1 MLIRISLIVAIIGG
15 LAVAGLNFVTLKDK
29 ITTTIDQRDQNA
41 KDRDTEAGLKRKAEK
56 LAKDTQATLDK
67 TKTELATVTDEREKA
82 VATANDLTKKYSDLS
97 DVLKKTQQDL
107 GTASD
112 ELAAWHALG
121 ISLKQARTT
130 IDSIRKLTEE
140 RDVVLDENKI
150 LLAHNAKLQNKLDE
164 LITPSE
170 NGPPLPEGLTGKVL
184 AVDPKYEFVVLS
196 IGEKQGAREYGQLL
210 VSHAGKLVAKVK
222 ITGDI
227 KDDKCV
233 ANVMPG
239 WKFSDVMEGDVVLPP
254 SY

>member
-29 ITTTIDQRDQNA
+29 INTTIDQRDQNA
-41 KDRDTEAGLKRKAEK
+41 HDRDTEKEAHRKFEK
-56 LAKDTQATLDK
+56 LAKDTQTTLDK
-67 TKTELATVTDEREKA
+67 TKTELAATAQERDTA
-82 VATANDLTKKYSDLS
+82 VADRDAANKKYTDLS

-107 GTASD
+107 GTAND
-112 ELAAWHALG
+112 ELAAWHALN
-121 ISLKQARTT
+121 ITLKQARAT

-164 LITPSE
+164 LISPSPD
-170 NGPPLPEGLTGKVL
+170 GPPMPEGLTGKVL
-184 AVDPKYEFVVLS
+184 AVDPKYEFVVLN
-196 IGEKQGAREYGQLL
+196 IGDKQGVKEYGQLL

-239 WKFSDVMEGDVVLPP
+239 WKFSDVMEGDTVLLP
-254 SY
+254 Y

>member
-15 LAVAGLNFVTLKDK
+15 LAVAGLNFVTLRDK

-56 LAKDTQATLDK
+56 LAKDTQVTLDK
-67 TKTELATVTDEREKA
+67 TKTELAATAQERDTA
-82 VATANDLTKKYSDLS
+82 VATATDLTKKYSDLS

-121 ISLKQARTT
+121 VSLKQARAT
-130 IDSIRKLTEE
+130 IDSIKKLTEE
-140 RDVVLDENKI
+140 RDVVLGENKI
-150 LLAHNAKLQNKLDE
+150 LLSHNAKLQNKLDE
-164 LITPSE
+164 LVHPSE
-170 NGPPLPEGLTGKVL
+170 NGPELPEGLTGKVL
-184 AVDPKYEFVVLS
+184 AVDPKYEFVVLN
-196 IGEKQGAREYGQLL
+196 IGDKQGVREYGQLL

-239 WKFSDVMEGDVVLPP
+239 WKFSDVMEGDTVLLP
-254 SY
+254 Y

>member
-15 LAVAGLNFVTLKDK
+15 LAVAGLNFVTLKDR
-29 ITTTIDQRDQNA
+29 ITTTLKERDDNA
-41 KDRDTEAGLKRKAEK
+41 AERDKEKEAHRKFEK

-67 TKTELATVTDEREKA
+67 TKTELA
-82 VATANDLTKKYSDLS
+82 ATAQERDNAVKEAADATKKYADLS
-97 DVLKKTQQDL
+97 EVLKKTQQDL

-121 ISLKQARTT
+121 VSLKQARAT
-130 IDSIRKLTEE
+130 IDSIKKLTEE

-150 LLAHNAKLQNKLDE
+150 LLSHNAKLQNKLDE

-170 NGPPLPEGLTGKVL
+170 NGPQLPDGLTGKVL
-184 AVDPKYEFVVLS
+184 AVDPKYEFVVLN
-196 IGEKQGAREYGQLL
+196 IGEKQGVKEYGQFL

-222 ITGDI
+222 VTGDI

-239 WKFSDVMEGDVVLPP
+239 WKFSDVMEGDMVLPP

>member
-29 ITTTIDQRDQNA
+29 INTTIDQRDQNA
-41 KDRDTEAGLKRKAEK
+41 HDRDTEKEAHRKFEK
-56 LAKDTQATLDK
+56 LAKDTQVTLDK
-67 TKTELATVTDEREKA
+67 TKTELASVTDERDKA
-82 VATANDLTKKYSDLS
+82 VVTANDLTKKYSDLS

-121 ISLKQARTT
+121 VSLKQARAT

-170 NGPPLPEGLTGKVL
+170 NGPQLPEGLTGKVL

-196 IGEKQGAREYGQLL
+196 IGEKQGAKEYGQLL

-239 WKFSDVMEGDVVLPP
+239 WKFSDVMEGDIVLPP